1 MGALLGGLGAMA
13 AAVFVFAW
21 TQFWDIHSKLRK
33 ELRKDLGLAQGVIWG
48 SRYAPALARLF
59 LDLQKEREAVDDV
72 EEEEAVDDAEEDE
85 NRWIDDLAAR
95 ITRKGFF
102 DRVEEAY
109 ELGQTASRLQ
119 SSYEQLGADG
129 TRAFMAF
136 FVFVVLLP
144 ASSLFALLPGADDQD
159 AYWVAGLTAWCALLV
174 LVFSVAA
181 FFAGRFWYRKA
192 SLNRMLDEYES

>member
-1 MGALLGGLGAMA
+1 MEALLGGLSAMA

-59 LDLQKEREAVDDV
+59 LDLQKEGV
-72 EEEEAVDDAEEDE
+72 AVDDAEEDE

-109 ELGQTASRLQ
+109 ELGQTAYRLR

-129 TRAFMAF
+129 TRAFVAF

-144 ASSLFALLPGADDQD
+144 ASSLFALLPGADDED
-159 AYWVAGLTAWCALLV
+159 AYWVAGVTAWSALLV

-181 FFAGRFWYRKA
+181 FLAGRFWRRKA
-192 SLNRMLDEYES
+192 MLNRMLDEYES